1 MIVDPPWATGAA
13 AVKVEALGSP
23 TDVTVRR
30 VVRDDGAGDESE
42 TANTT
47 ERVQGRGEARAAA
60 AR

>member
-23 TDVTVRR
+23 TDVTERN
-30 VVRDDGAGDESE
+30 VVRDDEAGDESE

-47 ERVQGRGEARAAA
+47 ERMTERTC
-60 AR
+60 